1 MFTGIVQTKAKVI
14 EVIDK
19 EQFRTLTL
27 QVEPQYLQNLKRGAS
42 IAINGT
48 CLTAT
53 EFTIDQGFVQFD
65 VIAETLRLTNLGLL
79 QIGSE
84 VNFERSLKFGDEIGG
99 HIVSGHIQGMAE
111 LIAIERTETNCQM
124 MLRLPPNLLPFIF
137 SKGFIAVDGISL
149 TVGEVEQTDF
159 SLYLIPETLQV
170 TTLGS
175 RQVGDWINIEMDQ
188 QSVSIV
194 QTVERVL
201 AAKGL
206 ITSQ

>member
-27 QVEPQYLQNLKRGAS
+27 QVEPQFLQNLQRGAS

-53 EFTIDQGFVQFD
+53 EFTIEQGIVQFD
-65 VIAETLRLTNLGLL
+65 VIAETLKLTNLGLL
-79 QIGSE
+79 RIGSE

-149 TVGEVEQTDF
+149 TVGEVNQTDF

>member
-27 QVEPQYLQNLKRGAS
+27 QVEPQYLQNLQRGAS

-53 EFTIDQGFVQFD
+53 EFTIEQGIVQFD
-65 VIAETLRLTNLGLL
+65 VIAETLKLTNLGLL
-79 QIGSE
+79 RIGSE

-149 TVGEVEQTDF
+149 TVGEVNQTDF

>member
-27 QVEPQYLQNLKRGAS
+27 QVEPQFLQNLQRGAS

-53 EFTIDQGFVQFD
+53 EFTIEQGIVQFD
-65 VIAETLRLTNLGLL
+65 VIAETLKLTNLGLL
-79 QIGSE
+79 RIGSE

-124 MLRLPPNLLPFIF
+124 MLRLPANLLPFIF

-149 TVGEVEQTDF
+149 TVGEVNQTDF